1 MTNTRNFPSHPQF
14 LDCSR
19 SIDKKNVSIK
29 KTDLQGLLEKLS
41 AHRTLVGPVD
51 TGKVVEF
58 RPATTSEILTDDRV
72 SYKSMKEFYFP
83 QVERMFTFADGEVA
97 DNTQIPSHLI
107 FGARP
112 CDLEGLR
119 VMSKV
124 FMDGKYVDS
133 FFQRRYE
140 ANFIIGVGCLKEKV
154 GCFCGQLG
162 IDREFS
168 DFCDMMLVDAGESYI
183 IKHLSEKGK
192 EALSQHSLQLD
203 LEELSHSKTPL
214 PNPLKGDKIAFN
226 LEISDRT
233 YFDVIDW
240 EKAVET
246 CLGCGLCS
254 FICPTCHCFD
264 FKDVQDK
271 GQVNRYKCW
280 DSCIYPKF
288 TLHAS
293 GHNPREQLW
302 ERYRQRVLHKFKYV
316 PTNVELT
323 ACTGCGRCIRSCPVG
338 MNIEAIA
345 KEIVK
350 QASMEV

>member
-1 MTNTRNFPSHPQF
+1 MVNT
-14 LDCSR
+14 
-19 SIDKKNVSIK
+19 IK
-29 KTDLQGLLEKLS
+29 KADLQDLLEHLNV
-41 AHRTLVGPVD
+41 HRTLVGPVD

-58 RPATTSEILTDDRV
+58 RPGTSSEILTDDRV
-72 SYKSMKEFYFP
+72 SYKSIKEFYFP
-83 QVERMFTFADGEVA
+83 QVEQMFTFADGEVVE
-97 DNTQIPSHLI
+97 NTELPGFLI

-112 CDLEGLR
+112 CDLEALR

-124 FMDGKYVDS
+124 FMDGKYADP
-133 FFQRRYE
+133 FFQRHFE
-140 ANFIIGVGCLKEKV
+140 ANLVIGVGCLSVKP
-154 GCFCGQLG
+154 GCFCDQLG
-162 IDREFS
+162 IDKEFS
-168 DFCDMMLVDAGESYI
+168 DFCDIMLIDIGESYTI
-183 IKHLSEKGK
+183 EYLSEKAK
-192 EALSQHSLQLD
+192 EALGGYSK
-203 LEELSHSKTPL
+203 ELNCDNTRKANL
-214 PNPLKGDKIAFN
+214 PKVEQIAFN
-226 LEISDRT
+226 LEAPDPA

-240 EKAVET
+240 EETVQT

-264 FKDVQDK
+264 FKDVQEK

-293 GHNPREQLW
+293 GHNPREHLS

-316 PTNVELT
+316 PMNAELT

-345 KEIVK
+345 KKI
-350 QASMEV
+350 MEVQP